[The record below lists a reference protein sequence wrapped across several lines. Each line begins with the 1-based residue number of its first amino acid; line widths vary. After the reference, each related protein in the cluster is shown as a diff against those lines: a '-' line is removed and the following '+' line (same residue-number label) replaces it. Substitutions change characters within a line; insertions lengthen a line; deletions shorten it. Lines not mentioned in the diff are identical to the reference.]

1 RLQRCTVRGG
11 AEMSTDRDPVLQS
24 LFVIARQDCTED
36 EFTKQVISRIDNL
49 RRRALIGWIA
59 AGLVSAALAVLLT
72 EPVLYTVNLATQ
84 ILPRSL
90 LDVDDH
96 ILARVLAPMNSIAG
110 LVALGLLGLRLA
122 WKKIFRR

>member
-1 RLQRCTVRGG
+1 
-11 AEMSTDRDPVLQS
+11 MSTDRDPVLQS

-36 EFTKQVISRIDNL
+36 EFTKQVTSRIDNL